1 MKTRIHTPRRQR
13 KPRCAR
19 GGALRALVA
28 AALVAECMHACQIGK
43 IIVICDG
50 SHARNHHH
58 LHPQKLL
65 MLRPKASWVCGWMA
79 RRLVGA
85 VVPRSVHANLNMGLF
100 LRAVLCSTTPI
111 PAYKIDFRAQK
122 SSKFSRGLRH
132 RTPGKLPLLGRTC
145 LSGFGPVSTQSTV
158 HATQQIAVCTLHDK
172 EQPQKASV

>member
-28 AALVAECMHACQIGK
+28 AALVAECMHACQTGK

-65 MLRPKASWVCGWMA
+65 MLRPKAFWVCGRMA

-122 SSKFSRGLRH
+122 SSKFSRGLRP
-132 RTPGKLPLLGRTC
+132 RTPGRLPLLGRTC
-145 LSGFGPVSTQSTV
+145 LSSFWGRRPPELHAQCTGGPRWGI
-158 HATQQIAVCTLHDK
+158 HEGRH
-172 EQPQKASV
+172 

>member
-28 AALVAECMHACQIGK
+28 AALVAECMHACQIGE
-43 IIVICDG
+43 IIVICDA

-65 MLRPKASWVCGWMA
+65 MLRPKAFWVCGRMA

-100 LRAVLCSTTPI
+100 LRAKSCRDLHVAFTSQRRLLQPTRVKHQPGCCAALAPSR
-111 PAYKIDFRAQK
+111 AAQK
-122 SSKFSRGLRH
+122 HPPSR
-132 RTPGKLPLLGRTC
+132 PGTTLCFVVFVFRLL
-145 LSGFGPVSTQSTV
+145 
-158 HATQQIAVCTLHDK
+158 
-172 EQPQKASV
+172 

>member
-43 IIVICDG
+43 IIVICDA
-50 SHARNHHH
+50 SLARNHHH

-65 MLRPKASWVCGWMA
+65 MPRPKAFWVCGRMA

-100 LRAVLCSTTPI
+100 LRAVLCSTTPF
-111 PAYKIDFRAQK
+111 PAYKIDFRARRAQHFLCG
-122 SSKFSRGLRH
+122 SA
-132 RTPGKLPLLGRTC
+132 PGPPPAYGAYGT
-145 LSGFGPVSTQSTV
+145 GQQSQRCV
-158 HATQQIAVCTLHDK
+158 VINL
-172 EQPQKASV
+172 

>member
-65 MLRPKASWVCGWMA
+65 MPRPKAFWVCGRMA

-122 SSKFSRGLRH
+122 SSKFSRGLRP
-132 RTPGKLPLLGRTC
+132 RTPASYPFSDVRVC
-145 LSGFGPVSTQSTV
+145 RVSGPAPPQSREDSEMPP
-158 HATQQIAVCTLHDK
+158 AI
-172 EQPQKASV
+172 

>member
-28 AALVAECMHACQIGK
+28 AALVADCMHASQTGEF
-43 IIVICDG
+43 IVIWDG
-50 SHARNHHH
+50 SHAHNHHH
-58 LHPQKLL
+58 LHPQKLV
-65 MLRPKASWVCGWMA
+65 MPRPNAFWVCGRMA

-111 PAYKIDFRAQK
+111 PAYEIDFRAQK

-145 LSGFGPVSTQSTV
+145 LSHFLLAHPEWVGLTPLS
-158 HATQQIAVCTLHDK
+158 LHRR
-172 EQPQKASV
+172 

>member
-28 AALVAECMHACQIGK
+28 AALVAECMHACQIGE
-43 IIVICDG
+43 IIVICDD

-65 MLRPKASWVCGWMA
+65 MLRPKACWVCGRMA

-100 LRAVLCSTTPI
+100 LRAVLCSTRPI
-111 PAYKIDFRAQK
+111 SAYEIDFRAQK
-122 SSKFSRGLRH
+122 SSKFSRGLCPEP
-132 RTPGKLPLLGRTC
+132 PGLLPLLGRTS
-145 LSGFGPVSTQSTV
+145 LSVFGGRP
-158 HATQQIAVCTLHDK
+158 HP
-172 EQPQKASV
+172 EASSLPHT